1 MTTERRTER
10 KAFTM
15 VPDWLVESDLSLHD
29 YVVLLVL
36 MKHGRA
42 TGRCTPGF
50 AVIARQAR
58 VSRDTVMRSL
68 RSLEERGLIEIERRR
83 VGTKNLP
90 NEYTLHVDRAQV
102 VAPSDYPEGGRSQ
115 HLVAHSDQVVAPSD
129 QGWSLP
135 ATLTRPINE
144 SYERDAAASG
154 ESSSD
159 VVSAMESQHAPSAI
173 ILDTGDVF
181 ERVWVEWPKK
191 SAKKTARAKFEI
203 AARRHPRGIDGLSAD
218 VIAHGRAHRAH
229 TPEQF
234 VPMLSTWL
242 TGDRWEDSLPSP
254 RRGDT
259 VQDHNAA
266 IFARYLGP
274 DGDAV

>member
-1 MTTERRTER
+1 MTTERRIER

-36 MKHGRA
+36 MKHGRT

-83 VGTKNLP
+83 VGTKNLS
-90 NEYTLHVDRAQV
+90 NEYRLHVDRARV
-102 VAPSDYPEGGRSQ
+102 VAPSDHSEGGRSQ
-115 HLVAHSDQVVAPSD
+115 HLVAHSDQ
-129 QGWSLP
+129 GWSLP
-135 ATLTRPINE
+135 ATLTKPINE
-144 SYERDAAASG
+144 SHERDTAASS

-159 VVSAMESQHAPSAI
+159 VVSAIESQHAPGAI
-173 ILDTGDVF
+173 VLDMADVF
-181 ERVWVEWPKK
+181 DRVWVEWPKK

-203 AARRHPRGIDGLSAD
+203 AAGRHPRGIDGLAAD

-242 TGDRWEDSLPSP
+242 TGDRWEDSLPTP

-259 VQDHNAA
+259 ATDRNAA

-274 DGDAV
+274 DGDAA